1 MFLSFAV
8 THAVSIGILNV
19 DPCLSRRDPAR
30 MSAARLT
37 CRVCVPVRSF
47 CYLGGPVRVHGRSF
61 FKRVFSSA
69 CTRRARAL
77 FFIMSG
83 YPSSSLLVVFS
94 VGAGE
99 RKRDREIGRV
109 KENERKKETKRD
121 KAFVRIL
128 SKPTTRFPTR
138 GDFIAPVVVVL
149 KSDGNNIIR
158 YTRHSLSS

>member
-1 MFLSFAV
+1 MYSRTSISFFCSHACGIDRYPERRSLSKSARSGKDERRP
-8 THAVSIGILNV
+8 THLPSM
-19 DPCLSRRDPAR
+19 R
-30 MSAARLT
+30 
-37 CRVCVPVRSF
+37 VPVRSF

-109 KENERKKETKRD
+109 KENERKKEKKETRLSLEYCLNRPR
-121 KAFVRIL
+121 AFPHEAIL
-128 SKPTTRFPTR
+128 LPPWWW
-138 GDFIAPVVVVL
+138 
-149 KSDGNNIIR
+149 
-158 YTRHSLSS
+158 Y

>member
-1 MFLSFAV
+1 MFRCLQVSFFCNYAWSIDRGCRSLSK
-8 THAVSIGILNV
+8 S
-19 DPCLSRRDPAR
+19 AR
-30 MSAARLT
+30 FQVSAARLT

-47 CYLGGPVRVHGRSF
+47 RYLGGPARVHGRSF

-99 RKRDREIGRV
+99 GKRDGEIERV
-109 KENERKKETKRD
+109 KENERKKGKKKKRGP
-121 KAFVRIL
+121 AFVRIL
-128 SKPTTRFPTR
+128 SKPTTRFPT
-138 GDFIAPVVVVL
+138 
-149 KSDGNNIIR
+149 
-158 YTRHSLSS
+158 

>member
-1 MFLSFAV
+1 MFSYTSVSFLFNHAWGIDRYPGRRSLSNNKSARS
-8 THAVSIGILNV
+8 A
-19 DPCLSRRDPAR
+19 PR

-109 KENERKKETKRD
+109 KRTRERKEGEGEAR
-121 KAFVRIL
+121 A
-128 SKPTTRFPTR
+128 
-138 GDFIAPVVVVL
+138 DF
-149 KSDGNNIIR
+149 R
-158 YTRHSLSS
+158 

>member
-1 MFLSFAV
+1 MSNNKSARS
-8 THAVSIGILNV
+8 A
-19 DPCLSRRDPAR
+19 PR

-109 KENERKKETKRD
+109 KRTRERKEGGGRSKGRLSLEYCLNRPR
-121 KAFVRIL
+121 AFPHEVIL
-128 SKPTTRFPTR
+128 LPFAVMVP
-138 GDFIAPVVVVL
+138 
-149 KSDGNNIIR
+149 KSDDNNIMR